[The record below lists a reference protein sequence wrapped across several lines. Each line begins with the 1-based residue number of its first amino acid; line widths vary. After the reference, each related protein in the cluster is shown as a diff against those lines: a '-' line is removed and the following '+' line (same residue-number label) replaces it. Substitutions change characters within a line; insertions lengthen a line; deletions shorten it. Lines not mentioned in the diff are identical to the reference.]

1 MPIDRD
7 RLLEQSQSLENPLF
21 RYWKKTASARR

>member
-7 RLLEQSQSLENPLF
+7 RLLEQSQSLENPSF
-21 RYWKKTASARR
+21 VAGEKAASARR